1 MRSDLFEGLGF
12 AIVLGLI
19 LAALMALGG
28 CAGQGPLTVTKYQHF
43 STPPEL
49 RACKA
54 EPSLRS
60 FKNDNQFAGY
70 VLDLRDAGADCRDK
84 LSRRNQV
91 EDAVR

>member
-12 AIVLGLI
+12 AIVLI
-19 LAALMALGG
+19 LAALMTLGG
-28 CAGQGPLTVTKYQHF
+28 CAGQEPLTVTKYQHF

-49 RACKA
+49 RSCKA
-54 EPSLRS
+54 EPQAGA

-91 EDAVR
+91 EDAVK